1 MNSRIKNLLP
11 LYLDFFSRYR
21 SRVIFLVILG
31 FVVGFLEG
39 VGIGMLIPL
48 FTFIVKGGDFGSDFI
63 SRGVR
68 WTFDYFH
75 LAPNLWVML
84 FAFTFLFLLSA
95 ALSFYY
101 GYIDNKIRADYEKKV
116 RSKLYD
122 EVFSSSWV
130 YLMKQKVGHLDYILM
145 TGIPAQ
151 TKLIT
156 QILSII
162 RAITGFLTYF
172 LVALSI
178 SASITLITG
187 FFGVIL
193 FLLLRPIANRME
205 KYMKHQAFLGTSIA
219 HDINENITGLK
230 TIKASG
236 IEEEVAERGHYLFE
250 QLKMLATKQYL
261 VEKIFTI
268 FWQPAILIFVCI
280 VFAVAYTYDRAHFD
294 LAAFVAVIYLIQ
306 RIFMHIS
313 KFQGTTFVM
322 RRAYPQMELVANL
335 RRDVREHDENK
346 NGTEPF
352 RFERELAFR
361 DVYFSYNDEAP
372 VLAGVSFKVKRGEM
386 VGIVGRSGM
395 GKTTICDLLL
405 QLFTPNKGGI
415 YIDEKNITDI
425 VLKDWRQNIGY
436 VAQDIFLKN
445 DTVENN
451 IKFFSKSI
459 SDEEMIASAR
469 TANIYDFIVGLP
481 KGFQTVVGER
491 GLILSGGQKQR
502 IILARVL
509 ARRPKILLLDEATSA
524 LDNESESLVQDA
536 IERLRGGMTI
546 IAIAHRLST
555 VMRSDHLLV
564 LDEGRIAEEGKPEM
578 LLQDKDSYFYK
589 MYNIA

>member
-1 MNSRIKNLLP
+1 MNTRIKNLLP

-48 FTFIVKGGDFGSDFI
+48 FTFIVQGGDFGSDFI
-63 SRGVR
+63 SRSVKWAFG
-68 WTFDYFH
+68 YFH

-187 FFGVIL
+187 FFGVVL
-193 FLLLRPIANRME
+193 FLLLRPIASRME
-205 KYMKHQAFLGTSIA
+205 TYMKHQAFLGTSIA

-250 QLKMLATKQYL
+250 QLKALATKQYL

-335 RRDVREHDENK
+335 RREVRKYNEDK
-346 NGTEPF
+346 NGTESF

-361 DVYFSYNDEAP
+361 DVHFSYNDEAP
-372 VLAGVSFKVKRGEM
+372 VLAGVNFKVKRGEM
-386 VGIVGRSGM
+386 LGIVGRSGM

-405 QLFTPNKGGI
+405 QLFTPTQGGI
-415 YIDEKNITDI
+415 YIDGKNIADI

-459 SDEEMIASAR
+459 SDEEMVAAAR
-469 TANIYDFIVGLP
+469 IANIYDFIVGLP

-491 GLILSGGQKQR
+491 GLLLSGGQKQR

-536 IERLRGGMTI
+536 IERLRGEMTI

-564 LDEGRIAEEGKPEM
+564 LNEGRIAEEGKPEV